1 MLLRRVDFDVNLDH
15 SLDLGFLK
23 VSVSIVERDIF
34 SVWVYSSII
43 RHLIDW
49 PKIELHSPYCVYD
62 ISKF

>member
-43 RHLIDW
+43 SHLIHW
-49 PKIELHSPYCVYD
+49 PKIELHSPYSVYD